1 MSDSP
6 NVKAFISLM
15 DPGSMY
21 EKDGRPTQTKMKNNK
36 PNPAS
41 VMALTSQTF
50 WFAKF
55 KTFS

>member
-15 DPGSMY
+15 DLGSMY
-21 EKDGRPTQTKMKNNK
+21 EKDGRPTQKKMKDNK

-50 WFAKF
+50 
-55 KTFS
+55 

>member
-36 PNPAS
+36 PNPTS